1 MDKSI
6 IKQLRDALKDYYG
19 TAMQYHPNAM
29 GDLAN
34 VDSMSDDEV
43 LKEAEELHMIEIE
56 EEEEER

>member
-1 MDKSI
+1 MDI
-6 IKQLRDALKDYYG
+6 DQIRELVKDYYG

-29 GDLAN
+29 GDLSN